1 MSDKFEIANYF
12 NLEKT
17 AFPEIFSLEGV
28 NYPWDILERMKTF
41 ILGLSEETLKELEYR
56 FVRGHIWVHKET
68 ILPSDLDI
76 TGPVLIG
83 KNCSI
88 RSGAR
93 IRPNTIIGD
102 HVNIGNGVEI
112 KNSFLFSNV
121 EIPHAGVYVGNAIIG
136 NDVYI
141 SPNVIFANRYDPLL
155 NKGNIIIT
163 LKDSSKV
170 ELKDGNKFSALVG
183 DGCQINPNAVINAGS
198 LLEKNVSVLTL
209 ALVKG
214 FVPKGYIVKRDSS
227 IVKNNNL
234 WVSEYKDVDEMS

>member
-41 ILGLSEETLKELEYR
+41 ILGLSEKTLKKLEYR
-56 FVRGHIWVHKET
+56 FVRGNIWVHKET
-68 ILPSDLDI
+68 ILPGDLDI

-102 HVNIGNGVEI
+102 NVNIGNGVEI
-112 KNSFLFSNV
+112 KNSFLFNNV
-121 EIPHAGVYVGNAIIG
+121 EIPHASVYIGNAIIG

-141 SPNVIFANRYDPLL
+141 SAGVVFANRYDSLL
-155 NKGNIIIT
+155 NKGKILIHIPDKYKNAMRMEIDI
-163 LKDSSKV
+163 
-170 ELKDGNKFSALVG
+170 EKFSALVG
-183 DGCQINPNAVINAGS
+183 DGCHINPNVVINAGS
-198 LLEKNVSVLTL
+198 LLEKNVSVVPL
-209 ALVKG
+209 AFVKG
-214 FVPKGYIVKRDSS
+214 FVPSYHVVKRGGR
-227 IVKNNNL
+227 IEENRNHK
-234 WVSEYKDVDEMS
+234 KG